1 MLDKY
6 VILELTF
13 FPFRRKRE
21 ARQFQVFEK
30 TSGARGVAEI
40 ERERRRCPY
49 FMDGSSSSLG
59 HMDPRTPGL
68 QAGWNWGRCH

>member
-49 FMDGSSSSLG
+49 RKASGTHIS
-59 HMDPRTPGL
+59 
-68 QAGWNWGRCH
+68 